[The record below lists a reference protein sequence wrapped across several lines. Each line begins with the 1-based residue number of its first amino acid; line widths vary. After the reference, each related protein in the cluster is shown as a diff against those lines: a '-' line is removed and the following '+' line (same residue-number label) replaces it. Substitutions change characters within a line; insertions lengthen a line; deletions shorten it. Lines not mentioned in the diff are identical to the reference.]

1 MSINPVKEMTTLYQQ
16 IMEACELDTNT
27 GKISVTDKA
36 RLNEIILEA
45 SQRAERPKKAPN
57 AFIIFKSK
65 LEISKSETSGRG
77 TMAKKAKELWDNL
90 SINEREKYLAEYN
103 ELKERN
109 NREIASYNEYFGISA
124 ANEKTPKSK
133 KCKNNTDGK
142 PRKRGRPRKNPD
154 PNDSDEEI
162 ETTVVFKCKGEVYL
176 WNKLNDEVY
185 DEDGEHVGY
194 KTKNGF
200 SEI

>member
-1 MSINPVKEMTTLYQQ
+1 M
-16 IMEACELDTNT
+16 
-27 GKISVTDKA
+27 
-36 RLNEIILEA
+36 
-45 SQRAERPKKAPN
+45 
-57 AFIIFKSK
+57 
-65 LEISKSETSGRG
+65 
-77 TMAKKAKELWDNL
+77 
-90 SINEREKYLAEYN
+90 NERNDVAEYN

-109 NREIASYNEYFGISA
+109 NREIVGYNEYLGISA
-124 ANEKTPKSK
+124 ANEKTLEQK

-162 ETTVVFKCKGEVYL
+162 ETTVVFKVRAKFIR
-176 WNKLNDEVY
+176 NKLNDEVY

-200 SEI
+200 TEI